1 MNIDIKY
8 KYLAVHKSSS
18 KIYLSSLYNF
28 TLGYMRVTVS
38 LLNKILSEVYLLI
51 KVNIHMYIYI
61 CVCVCVCVC
70 VLLLLLFYHIYKM
83 SVVFFFV
90 VFYLR

>member
-8 KYLAVHKSSS
+8 KYLAVHKSSF

-51 KVNIHMYIYI
+51 KVNIHTYIYI
-61 CVCVCVCVC
+61 YIYMCVCVCVCGVI
-70 VLLLLLFYHIYKM
+70 LSHL
-83 SVVFFFV
+83 
-90 VFYLR
+90 